1 MRCSSPQKK
10 KSRRAQPL
18 RQSNG
23 GTRKCAAQALKTR
36 APKRKPAR
44 FATGGLEPS
53 GTAGDQEARGGVCHA
68 AAGTSLEAAL
78 AAARSSRGRPC
89 GCQGHAA
96 SAMRTQCKS
105 GRICS
110 QRNRPSVRR
119 SSIGQR
125 IGGMPRLRQSITEGA
140 AHSAN
145 LATSLGPSS
154 LMMSI
159 GASLRHYRKSTQGI
173 ALSKCENSHLGDD

>member
-23 GTRKCAAQALKTR
+23 GTRKCAAQALNTR

-44 FATGGLEPS
+44 FEAGGLEPS

-68 AAGTSLEAAL
+68 AAGTSLAAAL
-78 AAARSSRGRPC
+78 AAAKSSSGRPC

-96 SAMRTQCKS
+96 SGMRTQCRS

-110 QRNRPSVRR
+110 HRNLPSVRR
-119 SSIGQR
+119 SSSGQR
-125 IGGMPRLRQSITEGA
+125 TGGMPRFRQSITDGA

-154 LMMSI
+154 LMMSMA
-159 GASLRHYRKSTQGI
+159 ASLRHYRKETQGI
-173 ALSKCENSHLGDD
+173 ALLRCEYSHLGHD